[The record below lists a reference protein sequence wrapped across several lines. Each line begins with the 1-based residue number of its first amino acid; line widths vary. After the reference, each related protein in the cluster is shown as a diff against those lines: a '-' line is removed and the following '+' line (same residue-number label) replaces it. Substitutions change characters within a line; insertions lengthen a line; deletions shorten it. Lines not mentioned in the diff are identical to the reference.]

1 MNQESPLI
9 WKILVALPIFMSG
22 FVFAFVSWFSTNYAQ
37 IETKLRDIVFLF
49 SAEFI
54 MLFSAAVFLIFI
66 FRKQDRAVL
75 KYWAILDVLVFIT
88 AGFIGAS
95 QLF

>member
-1 MNQESPLI
+1 MNQQAPLI
-9 WKILVALPIFMSG
+9 WKILVALPIFISG
-22 FVFAFVSWFSTNYAQ
+22 FIFAVVSWFSTNYAQ
-37 IETKLRDIVFLF
+37 TEAKLVHIIYLF

-66 FRKQDRAVL
+66 FRKQDQAAL